1 MAKKDETAETETKEE
16 TLDEVLDTESTETI
30 KGEGETEEVEDT
42 GEEKTTEEKETEEVA
57 AAEEDE
63 EETTAHMIPKSRYDS
78 AQARAR
84 SAEKKVKEYEAQQAA
99 QVATEQSTNQSAEK
113 LDTRLEEL
121 DRDIEQARLDGDVD
135 KIVALQKDAR
145 NVEKQIYQ
153 TMAEL
158 AASNAG
164 TAAQE
169 SVKLDTLIDTLET
182 QYDIL
187 NPDSENFNEDKIN
200 EILDMQSAFV
210 KNGDS
215 PSAAML
221 KAVGY
226 IMPEE
231 RITDEVANKRRTN
244 VAKNLKAA
252 KAQAPGSNETGMN
265 SDAGGPTS
273 DKPVDVTQM
282 TQEEFDALPPETIK
296 RLRGDSVQ
304 SITYFIGCS
313 HDTRTSYRNAS
324 ESLSFIQYEN

>member
-1 MAKKDETAETETKEE
+1 MAKKKDDPTETTETEEE
-16 TLDEVLDTESTETI
+16 TLDGVLKAEKDETSTEEEVTST
-30 KGEGETEEVEDT
+30 EEETTTEEEETEE
-42 GEEKTTEEKETEEVA
+42 EETSEE
-57 AAEEDE
+57 EEDE
-63 EETTAHMIPKSRYDS
+63 EPTSHMIPKSRYDS

-84 SAEKKVKEYEAQQAA
+84 AAEKKVKAYEAQQAA
-99 QVATEQSTNQSAEK
+99 VIASEQATNKDAEK
-113 LDTRLEEL
+113 LDTRLEEI

-135 KIVALQKDAR
+135 KVVVLQKTAR
-145 NVEKQIYQ
+145 DVEKEIYQ

-169 SVKLDTLIDTLET
+169 SVKLDTLIETLET
-182 QYDIL
+182 SYDIL
-187 NPDSENFNEDKIN
+187 NPDSENFDEDKIN

-231 RITDEVANKRRTN
+231 RVTDEVANKRRTN
-244 VAKNLKAA
+244 VAKNLKTA

-265 SDAGGPTS
+265 SDSGGPVS
-273 DKPVDVTQM
+273 DKDLDVSEM
-282 TQEEFDALPPETIK
+282 TTEEFDALPAETLK
-296 RLRGDSVQ
+296 RLRGDSV
-304 SITYFIGCS
+304 
-313 HDTRTSYRNAS
+313 
-324 ESLSFIQYEN
+324 

>member
-1 MAKKDETAETETKEE
+1 
-16 TLDEVLDTESTETI
+16 
-30 KGEGETEEVEDT
+30 
-42 GEEKTTEEKETEEVA
+42 
-57 AAEEDE
+57 
-63 EETTAHMIPKSRYDS
+63 MIPKSRYDS

-84 SAEKKVKEYEAQQAA
+84 AAEKRVKEYEAQQAA
-99 QVATEQSTNQSAEK
+99 QVVTEQATTQSATALDSK
-113 LDTRLEEL
+113 LEVI

-135 KIVALQKDAR
+135 KVVSLQKDAR
-145 NVEKQIYQ
+145 DVEKQIYQ
-153 TMAEL
+153 SMAEI

-164 TAAQE
+164 SAAQE
-169 SVKLDTLIDTLET
+169 SVKLDSLIDTLET

-187 NPDSENFNEDKIN
+187 NPDSKNFNEDKIN
-200 EILDMQSAFV
+200 EILDMQGAFV

-252 KAQAPGSNETGMN
+252 SAQAPGSNETGMN

-273 DKPVDVTQM
+273 NEGVDVSQM
-282 TQEEFDALPPETIK
+282 TMEEFDALPPETIK
-296 RLRGDSVQ
+296 RLRGDSV
-304 SITYFIGCS
+304 
-313 HDTRTSYRNAS
+313 
-324 ESLSFIQYEN
+324 